1 MPRQHRTSAAA
12 KILIEAILAAAKGQE
27 PPISAAELA
36 RRVGVQPITLSRM
49 KIDGRGDISVISEMA
64 SIVGLRL
71 TLSTA
76 DETLANLQTGK
87 FFDA

>member
-1 MPRQHRTSAAA
+1 MPRQHRTSSTA
-12 KILIEAILAAAKGQE
+12 KILIEAILAAGKKHE

-49 KIDGRGDISVISEMA
+49 KIDGRGDISVIAEMA

-71 TLSTA
+71 TLAPA
-76 DETLANLQTGK
+76 DETLANLQTGR

>member
-1 MPRQHRTSAAA
+1 MPRQHRTSASA
-12 KILIEAILAAAKGQE
+12 KILIEAILSAAKQHE

-49 KIDGRGDISVISEMA
+49 KIEGRGDISVIAEMA
-64 SIVGLRL
+64 SIVGLQL
-71 TLSTA
+71 TLAPA
-76 DETLANLQTGK
+76 DETLANLQTGR